1 MNYAS
6 EIQKKLKNETQNISK
21 YFADN
26 FYTFEADIRELIKK
40 RWKTGKKPNGGVIGI
55 YKSVD
60 YALFKKQ
67 KSDAPFRVVDLTLT
81 GSLGNKIE
89 VELFNAEKGIFEVYS
104 TDIKF
109 QSIVYKY
116 GLDNFN
122 LTEIETEKIINE
134 VTNLVYKTIIK
145 KVYGK

>member
-1 MNYAS
+1 VNYAA
-6 EIQKKLKNETQNISK
+6 EIKQKLQFETQNIPK

-26 FYTFEADIRELIKK
+26 FYTFEKDIRELIKK
-40 RWKTGKKPNGGVIGI
+40 RWKTGKKPNGGIIGVYRSI
-55 YKSVD
+55 D

-81 GSLGNKIE
+81 GRLGDGIQ
-89 VELFNAEKGIFEVYS
+89 VELFNAQKGIFEVFS

-109 QSIVYKY
+109 ESIVKKY
-116 GLDNFN
+116 GADNFN

-134 VTNLVYKTIIK
+134 VTGLVYETIIK

>member
-1 MNYAS
+1 MNYANN
-6 EIQKKLKNETQNISK
+6 IKLKLQTETQNIPK

-26 FYTFEADIRELIKK
+26 FYTYENDIRELIKK
-40 RWKTGKKPNGGVIGI
+40 RWKTGKKPNGNVIGI
-55 YKSVD
+55 YRSVD

-81 GSLGNKIE
+81 GSLGNKIQ
-89 VELFNAEKGIFEVYS
+89 VELFNAQKGIFEIYS
-104 TDIKF
+104 TDVKF
-109 QSIVYKY
+109 QSIVEKY

-134 VTNLVYKTIIK
+134 VTSLVYKTIIK

>member
-6 EIQKKLKNETQNISK
+6 EIQKKLKTETQNIPK

-109 QSIVYKY
+109 QSIVDKY

-122 LTEIETEKIINE
+122 LTEIETEKIINKI
-134 VTNLVYKTIIK
+134 TTLVYKTIIK